1 MPLKASPKGLTMRI
15 TLVFGLLV
23 SLTVAGSAQ
32 LSVVGVER
40 LPLARGEWHAQRF
53 SPDGT
58 KLFLTTQSYNGIWE
72 YTIPKKSLRQITSEQ
87 GAGYEFSVAPDGQHV
102 AYRRE
107 VRQRGRVVRQEVV
120 TRNLQSG
127 AARVVASGK
136 NLSIPQFSRKGVVY
150 AASGKSLV
158 NAPAPDPEDAAV
170 LGIENTKIVL
180 QRNGRKV
187 LLDPLG
193 NGSYIWP
200 SLSPDKTR
208 LLAHDITVG
217 TFICDLD
224 GRILARLGRCNA
236 PAWTRDGR
244 WVVYMD
250 DRDDGHRLLSS
261 EISCVSADGSVR
273 VRLPA
278 AVGKMLMYPQCSPLE
293 NKIACTTPEGEIFMI
308 SYQEEGQ

>member
-1 MPLKASPKGLTMRI
+1 MKALPKSVTMRI
-15 TLVFGLLV
+15 AIVFGLLLSITSAV
-23 SLTVAGSAQ
+23 SAQ
-32 LSVVGVER
+32 LSVVGVEK
-40 LPLARGEWHAQRF
+40 LPLTRGEWHAQRF

-58 KLFLTTQSYNGIWE
+58 KLFLTTQSYDGIWE

-87 GAGYEFSVAPDGQHV
+87 GAGYEFSVAPDGQRV
-102 AYRRE
+102 AYRRQ
-107 VRQRGRVVRQEVV
+107 VREQGRVVRQDVV

-127 AARVVASGK
+127 SARVVASGK

-150 AASGKSLV
+150 AASGRTLV
-158 NAPAPDPEDAAV
+158 NAPAPDPQDV
-170 LGIENTKIVL
+170 GILGIENTKIVL

-208 LLAHDITVG
+208 ILAHDITAG
-217 TFICDLD
+217 TFVCDLD
-224 GRILARLGRCNA
+224 GKILARLGKCNA
-236 PAWTRDGR
+236 PTWTRDGR

-261 EISCVSADGSVR
+261 EISCVSADGTTR
-273 VRLPA
+273 GRLA
-278 AVGKMLMYPQCSPLE
+278 ATGGRMLMYPQCSPLE
-293 NKIACTTPEGEIFMI
+293 DRIACTTPEGEIFMI
-308 SYQEEGQ
+308 TYKEEGR

>member
-1 MPLKASPKGLTMRI
+1 MKALSKGVTMKI
-15 TLVFGLLV
+15 MVVFGLL
-23 SLTVAGSAQ
+23 LCITVAGSAQ
-32 LSVVGVER
+32 VSVVRVEK

-72 YTIPKKSLRQITSEQ
+72 YAIPKKSLRQITSEQ
-87 GAGYEFSVAPDGQHV
+87 GVGYEFTVAPDGQHV

-107 VRQRGRVVRQEVV
+107 VRQRGRVVRQDVV

-127 AARVVASGK
+127 SVRVVASGK
-136 NLSIPQFSRKGVVY
+136 NLSIPQFSRKGVAY

-158 NAPAPDPEDAAV
+158 NAPAPDPQEV
-170 LGIENTKIVL
+170 GILGIENTKIVL

-193 NGSYIWP
+193 DGSYIWP

-208 LLAHDITVG
+208 ILAHDITVG

-224 GRILARLGRCNA
+224 GKILARLGRCNA
-236 PAWTRDGR
+236 PAWTRDGH

-261 EISCVSADGSVR
+261 EIFCVSADGSVR
-273 VRLPA
+273 VKLP
-278 AVGKMLMYPQCSPLE
+278 GTGGPMLMYPQCSPLE

-308 SYQEEGQ
+308 TYKEEGQ